1 MRVGIRQRP
10 FYTREISSPN
20 PRHRSRHPLL
30 LPAPAGPRLPPS
42 SPCCRV
48 CSPAPPSSRGL
59 PRGRRRQQRKRL
71 WQRSFVPVLRSNPP
85 QKRQQAGGAGRGEAA
100 SPPGAAGK
108 ASAGS
113 TRSLTA
119 ETRTVQGGEK
129 TKPSRCSSPSPTPT
143 QATAGFEPSSLG
155 KRGGKM
161 KGSQAPGLS
170 YPTGSY
176 HPQWLLTTA
185 VPF

>member
-1 MRVGIRQRP
+1 MRFHRQIPGIDP
-10 FYTREISSPN
+10 ATPSFYL
-20 PRHRSRHPLL
+20 PRLVPGCHHRHLVAVFAHQHLHPLGDCRGD
-30 LPAPAGPRLPPS
+30 AGGNSENGFGNAALCLCFGLTPPKK
-42 SPCCRV
+42 
-48 CSPAPPSSRGL
+48 G
-59 PRGRRRQQRKRL
+59 
-71 WQRSFVPVLRSNPP
+71 
-85 QKRQQAGGAGRGEAA
+85 QQAGGAGRGEAA

-143 QATAGFEPSSLG
+143 QATPGFEPSSLG